1 MTLVITEL
9 RDDFPLGPDPSFN
22 PNIFSEDEEEQQQQS
37 PTHKPPHSKSS
48 RYHMNDHQSAPPIA
62 PMSPRPNRFPSR
74 PRNSQQ
80 QSPLACNSSNS
91 QRPPIPQ
98 LGPLAKAESYE
109 DEEEVISSHTE
120 SRNCQGSSY
129 SRIVSQYSRS
139 SSTSSNQSR
148 VAISPLYC
156 EGSVPQLQSPK
167 NAVAPS
173 DIIFDRPPAGGQTT
187 LMSYSSN
194 TDYTN
199 NVVQVKNALTN
210 HDHSSRTNA
219 HVTPVPLNLNL
230 NLERVEK
237 VRPSSA
243 NTGVVRKQKDLQF
256 IDEETPSKGSM
267 PATGTVSRMKRTPT
281 VISISPAGIPDSI
294 TRSCSVGYLD
304 DVEMV
309 PSDVA
314 LSMLRKETPY
324 KRLVLVDKKRQR
336 KKRLNENMNKRQR
349 LRPAIKSKSLD
360 FGDIID
366 APNIRQDLLNLFQQ
380 MPKVS
385 ESSENDDASSS
396 DHNTTS
402 PAAQSS
408 SPSPIQQ
415 PSTSSKF
422 NFKNNLKERFS
433 GYSRTPI
440 LNRKER
446 PKSCSICKQISPT
459 VHSKET
465 VCATCRAS
473 VCVSSP
479 CTPKHLRKSLHEH
492 QSQSFDL
499 PGTSTSSVNRT
510 SLGSSLAKSNIEK
523 KSAAKRNVEIVTSF
537 TDSPLFSRKHRH
549 GSLTETPN
557 MAHVSSGNSNSIN
570 RHHGSESNT
579 PMLGRRH
586 SKIGKD
592 GSESRRRQ
600 KQNHSSDTIETE
612 LLPVEVTPI
621 EPRSYVSLHT
631 QVNLFSL
638 SLHE

>member
-9 RDDFPLGPDPSFN
+9 RDDFPLGPDPTFN

-74 PRNSQQ
+74 PRNNHQ
-80 QSPLACNSSNS
+80 QSPLACNSS

-98 LGPLAKAESYE
+98 LGPLAKAESFE
-109 DEEEVISSHTE
+109 DEEEVISAQHTE

-173 DIIFDRPPAGGQTT
+173 DIIFDRPPAGQTT

-210 HDHSSRTNA
+210 HDHSNRTNA

-243 NTGVVRKQKDLQF
+243 STGVVRKQKDLQF
-256 IDEETPSKGSM
+256 IDEETPSKVST
-267 PATGTVSRMKRTPT
+267 PATGSEVAVMKRTPT
-281 VISISPAGIPDSI
+281 IISISPAGIPDSI

-309 PSDVA
+309 PSDIA

-336 KKRLNENMNKRQR
+336 KKRLNDNMNKRQR
-349 LRPAIKSKSLD
+349 LRPAVKSKSLD

-408 SPSPIQQ
+408 TSPSPIRAQQ

-422 NFKNNLKERFS
+422 NFKNNLRERFS

-473 VCVSSP
+473 VCVSST
-479 CTPKHLRKSLHEH
+479 CTTPKHMRKSLHEH

-499 PGTSTSSVNRT
+499 PGTSTTSSVNNRT

-549 GSLTETPN
+549 GSLTEASTN
-557 MAHVSSGNSNSIN
+557 MAHVSSGHSNSIS

-579 PMLGRRH
+579 PTHGRRH
-586 SKIGKD
+586 GKD
-592 GSESRRRQ
+592 GSESSRRRQ

-612 LLPVEVTPI
+612 LLPIEVTPI

-631 QVNLFSL
+631 QVI
-638 SLHE
+638 

>member
-9 RDDFPLGPDPSFN
+9 RDDFPLGPDPTFN
-22 PNIFSEDEEEQQQQS
+22 PNIFSEDEEDQQQQKS
-37 PTHKPPHSKSS
+37 PSHKPPHSKAS

-74 PRNSQQ
+74 PRNNHQ
-80 QSPLACNSSNS
+80 QSPLACNSSSN
-91 QRPPIPQ
+91 QRPPILP

-109 DEEEVISSHTE
+109 DEEEAIATHTE
-120 SRNCQGSSY
+120 TRNCQGSSY

-256 IDEETPSKGSM
+256 IDEETPSKVST
-267 PATGTVSRMKRTPT
+267 PATGSQSVMKRTPT
-281 VISISPAGIPDSI
+281 IISISPAGIPDSI

-336 KKRLNENMNKRQR
+336 KKRLNDNMNKRQR
-349 LRPAIKSKSLD
+349 LRPAVKSKSLD

-402 PAAQSS
+402 PATQS
-408 SPSPIQQ
+408 SPSPIPQP

-473 VCVSSP
+473 VCILSSP
-479 CTPKHLRKSLHEH
+479 CTTPKHIRKSLHEH
-492 QSQSFDL
+492 QAHSFDL
-499 PGTSTSSVNRT
+499 PGTSSSTVNRT
-510 SLGSSLAKSNIEK
+510 SLGCSLAKSNIEK
-523 KSAAKRNVEIVTSF
+523 KSGVKRNVEIVTSF

-549 GSLTETPN
+549 GSLTESSN
-557 MAHVSSGNSNSIN
+557 MAHVSSGNGSFS

-586 SKIGKD
+586 SKGKD

-600 KQNHSSDTIETE
+600 KQTNSTDTIETE

-631 QVNLFSL
+631 QVTHLYFF
-638 SLHE
+638 